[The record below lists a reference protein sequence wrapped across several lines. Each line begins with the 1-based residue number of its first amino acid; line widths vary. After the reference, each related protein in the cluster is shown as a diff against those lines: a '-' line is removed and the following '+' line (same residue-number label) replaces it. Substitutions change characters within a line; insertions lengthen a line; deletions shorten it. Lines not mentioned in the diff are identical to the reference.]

1 MTARP
6 AGQLYT
12 PEMLHLATQL
22 ADFPLRP
29 ELPLH
34 GEARSATCGSK
45 LALDLEI
52 ANDEI
57 SASGLLVQACAVGQ
71 ASAAL
76 FAQWIDR
83 RRISE
88 VTDAGEAVE
97 RWLTGDGRLPECFD
111 LAPIA
116 ARATIPAGMG
126 RSCYRGAFPT
136 RFATR
141 TVRANPSGDAPGGG

>member
-6 AGQLYT
+6 AGKLYT

-22 ADFPLRP
+22 AEFPPRP

-83 RRISE
+83 RPVSE
-88 VTDAGEAVE
+88 VTVAGEAVE
-97 RWLTGDGRLPECFD
+97 RWLAGDGRLPECID

-116 ARATIPAGMG
+116 AARDYPGRHGAILLPWRAF
-126 RSCYRGAFPT
+126 S
-136 RFATR
+136 
-141 TVRANPSGDAPGGG
+141 DALCNAHG